1 MNYILFL
8 IGIILH
14 TNASLQD
21 AVVSFSHGIRVR
33 GVMSGGILSSLARYF
48 LTKESFFTTIVEN
61 TVLPQERDATQTPPI
76 ATVMMA
82 PSNPG
87 GIVLHRIGNTLS
99 TTTTSTNT
107 HNLLLI
113 SGAYIASDSSI
124 VVESTRQ
131 THAKVSA
138 VLLSGT
144 GYCVLR
150 ASMSSKHNEGRG
162 ERGNTE
168 GIIAFGAYGS
178 VHKFVLAVGE
188 IRAVDNGHVLAWSES
203 MTYWMDLATASSSSG
218 GTTTSGIGNRVY
230 NSVTSGEGLMCFF
243 EGPGVVYVQSH
254 KLDDSSNNTTSTNSA
269 GRNSSS
275 HRRSNG
281 GGNSVC
287 GTILGLILMF
297 FMILIFGI
305 LPNVYPD
312 KFGFLRD
319 NNNNHGKNSD
329 NYYGRS
335 SSSSSSQQQRYN
347 SRSQQQ
353 RYKYTRE
360 L

>member
-1 MNYILFL
+1 M
-8 IGIILH
+8 
-14 TNASLQD
+14 
-21 AVVSFSHGIRVR
+21 VSFSHGIRVR

-61 TVLPQERDATQTPPI
+61 TILPQERDDTQTLPP

-87 GIVLHRIGNTLS
+87 GIVLHRIGNTPS

-131 THAKVSA
+131 THAKVST

-150 ASMSSKHNEGRG
+150 ASISSTHNEGRG
-162 ERGNTE
+162 ERGNKE

-178 VHKFVLAVGE
+178 VHKFVLSVGE

-203 MTYWMDLATASSSSG
+203 MTYWMDLANASSSSG
-218 GTTTSGIGNRVY
+218 GATSGIGNRVY

-254 KLDDSSNNTTSTNSA
+254 KLDNSSNNTTSTNSV
-269 GRNSSS
+269 GRSSSS

-287 GTILGLILMF
+287 GTIFGLILIF
-297 FMILIFGI
+297 FMILVFGI

-312 KFGFLRD
+312 EFGFLLD
-319 NNNNHGKNSD
+319 SNNNHGKNGD